1 MIRAILMCLILVLVP
16 VELAKL
22 EPGCVTIKNRYNG
35 KFLTHSNKNH
45 DNDRRHVSLWDSS
58 EKWILSESGD
68 HYRLRHRDL
77 NEELFESEQYHN
89 GNYVFTWIPKRS
101 VVSGEWDI
109 LESRTGLFYIK
120 NVKFPHCLSS
130 SILKR
135 WVGAYPECGSNG
147 KNEWAIQAV
156 NC

>member
-45 DNDRRHVSLWDSS
+45 DKDRRHVSLWDTS
-58 EKWILSESGD
+58 EQWILIVSGD

-77 NEELFESEQYHN
+77 NEELFESEQHYN
-89 GNYVFTWIPKRS
+89 GNYVFTWIPKQS
-101 VVSGEWDI
+101 VTAGEFDI
-109 LESRTGLFYIK
+109 WESRPGYFYMQ
-120 NVKFPHCLSS
+120 NVKFRHCLSS
-130 SILKR
+130 TFWKG
-135 WVGAYPECGSNG
+135 WVGAYPKCKKNG
-147 KNEWAIQAV
+147 ENEWEIKNV
-156 NC
+156 KC